1 MKRTRLGSYKFN
13 KFVMGSD
20 PAFDLA
26 FVLVLVV
33 WLLAAVP
40 ASAAEPEVME
50 SWAELTTGR
59 LSFLRGF

>member
-1 MKRTRLGSYKFN
+1 MKRTRLGSYNFN

-20 PAFDLA
+20 PAFA
-26 FVLVLVV
+26 LVLVV

-59 LSFLRGF
+59 LSFLKGF

>member
-20 PAFDLA
+20 PGLVFA
-26 FVLVLVV
+26 LVLVA

-59 LSFLRGF
+59 LSFLKGF